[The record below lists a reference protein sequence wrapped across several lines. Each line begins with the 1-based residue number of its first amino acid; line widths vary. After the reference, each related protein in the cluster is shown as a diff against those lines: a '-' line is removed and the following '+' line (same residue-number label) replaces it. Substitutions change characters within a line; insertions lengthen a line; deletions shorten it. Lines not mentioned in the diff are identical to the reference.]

1 MTGYTWIKTLHVVF
15 VIAWFAGLFY
25 LPRIF
30 VNLADNEDP
39 AVRERL
45 LAMARRLLR
54 FMTGLGALA
63 VVLGMVLL
71 GGYGVGVKAGWMH
84 VKLALVLLLIV
95 YHAYCALLLNRFA
108 ADTERRS
115 HRWFRWFNEVPVL
128 LLFAIIALVIG
139 KPF

>member
-1 MTGYTWIKTLHVVF
+1 MTGYAWIKTLHVVF

-25 LPRIF
+25 LPRIY
-30 VNLADNEDP
+30 VNLADNEDA

-71 GGYGVGVKAGWMH
+71 GGYGIGAKAGWMH
-84 VKLALVLLLIV
+84 AKLALVLLLIV

-108 ADTERRS
+108 AGTELRS

>member
-1 MTGYTWIKTLHVVF
+1 MTSYAWIKTLHVVF
-15 VIAWFAGLFY
+15 VVAWFAGLFY

-30 VNLADNEDP
+30 VNLADNRDP

-45 LAMARRLLR
+45 LAMARKLLR

-71 GGYGVGVKAGWMH
+71 GGYGVGAKAAWMH
-84 VKLALVLLLIV
+84 AKLALVLLLIV
-95 YHAYCALLLNRFA
+95 YHAYCAVLLHRFA
-108 ADTERRS
+108 ADTQRRS
-115 HRWFRWFNEVPVL
+115 TVWFRWFNEIPVL